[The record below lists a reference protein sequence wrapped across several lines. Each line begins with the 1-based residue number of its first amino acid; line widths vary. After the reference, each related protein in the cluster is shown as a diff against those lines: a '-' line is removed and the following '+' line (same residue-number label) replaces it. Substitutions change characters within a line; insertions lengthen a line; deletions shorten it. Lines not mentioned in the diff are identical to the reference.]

1 MRKIVFILGIAII
14 LASCKPIAKKET
26 MKYPP
31 TKKVDTTDIYFGTKV
46 ADPYRWLEDDR
57 SEETK
62 AWVKAENKLT
72 QDYLSKIPMRKKI
85 VKRLQKLWNYEKYS
99 SPFKKAGKYF
109 FYKNDGLQNQSVL
122 YVQNSLS
129 DSAKVLLDPNK
140 LSEQGTA
147 ALSSVSISDDGKFV
161 AYAVAFGGSDWN
173 EIFIKNIETG
183 ELLGDHLKWVKF
195 SSIAWYKNGFFY
207 GRYAEPKGSALS
219 SKNSSQKIYYH
230 QLASKQSTDKLY
242 FESTEDAQRFY
253 SPQTTD
259 DKEFLVLYE
268 SESTSGN
275 NLLIKN
281 LKTNKAFV
289 KLDAGFNAD
298 FSVIA
303 HKNQQFYI
311 LTNYNSP
318 KYKVV
323 TMPDNKIE
331 LSALKDLIPES
342 EDVISGVELSDKN
355 LVVEFMHDAQSK
367 LVLYSL
373 TGEKEKEI
381 KLPGIGSVS
390 NINIGKGDDFMFYT
404 FTSFIYPPTI
414 FKYSFSSEKNEIY
427 HQPKLD
433 FNPADY
439 ETKQVFYKSKDGTE
453 IPMFITHKKGLK
465 LDGNTPT
472 LLYAYGGFNISLTP
486 SFKIRRLIWLE
497 NGYVFAQANLRG
509 GGEYGEKWHKAGI
522 KMKKQNVFDDFI
534 AAAEYLI
541 DNKYTNTKKLT
552 IHGGSNGGLLI
563 GAVTN
568 QRPDLFAVALPAV
581 GVMDMLRYH
590 KFTIGWAWASDYGT
604 SADSKEMFNY
614 LYAYSP
620 VHNVKKGIKYPAIL
634 VTTGDHDDRVVP
646 AHSFKY
652 IANLQEKY
660 NGNNPVL
667 IRIETMAGHGA
678 GKPTEKQIQEIADIW
693 SFAFKNMNVEPKY

>member
-1 MRKIVFILGIAII
+1 MGIAFIF
-14 LASCKPIAKKET
+14 ASCKPIAKKQS

-46 ADPYRWLEDDR
+46 ADPYRWLEDNR

-62 AWVKAENKLT
+62 AWVKAENKVT
-72 QDYLSKIPMRKKI
+72 QDYLSKIPMREKI
-85 VKRLQKLWNYEKYS
+85 EKRLQKLWNYEKYS

-129 DSAKVLLDPNK
+129 DSSKVLLDPNK

-147 ALSSVSISDDGKFV
+147 ALSTVSISDDGKYI

-173 EIFIKNIETG
+173 EIFVKNIETG
-183 ELLGDHLKWVKF
+183 ELLSDHLKWVKF
-195 SSIAWYKNGFFY
+195 SGIAWYKNGFFY
-207 GRYAEPKGSALS
+207 GRYAKPEGSALS

-230 QLASKQSTDKLY
+230 QLASEQNTDKLY
-242 FESTEDAQRFY
+242 FESGDEAQRFY

-275 NLLIKN
+275 NLIIKN
-281 LKTNKAFV
+281 LKTNTDFV
-289 KLDAGFNAD
+289 KLDAGFKAD

-303 HKNQQFYI
+303 HKNKQFYI

-323 TMPDNKIE
+323 TLPDNKIE
-331 LSALKDLIPES
+331 LSALKDLIPEC
-342 EDVISGVELSDKN
+342 EDVISGVEMTDKN

-373 TGEKEKEI
+373 NGEKENEI
-381 KLPGIGSVS
+381 KLLGIGSVS
-390 NINIGKGDDFMFYT
+390 NINIGKDDDFMFYT

-414 FKYSFSSEKNEIY
+414 FKYNFSTKENEVY
-427 HQPKLD
+427 RQPKLD

-439 ETKQVFYKSKDGTE
+439 ETKQVFYKSKDGTK

-497 NGYVFAQANLRG
+497 NGYVFAQPNLRG
-509 GGEYGEKWHKAGI
+509 GGEYGEEWHKAGI
-522 KMKKQNVFDDFI
+522 KMHKQNVFDDFI

-541 DNKYTNTKKLT
+541 DNKYTNPKKLT

-620 VHNVKKGIKYPAIL
+620 VHNVKEGVKYPAIL

-652 IANLQEKY
+652 MANLQAKY
-660 NGNNPVL
+660 KGSNPVL
-667 IRIETMAGHGA
+667 IRIESMAGHGA

-693 SFAFKNMNVEPKY
+693 SFAFKNMNVEPNY